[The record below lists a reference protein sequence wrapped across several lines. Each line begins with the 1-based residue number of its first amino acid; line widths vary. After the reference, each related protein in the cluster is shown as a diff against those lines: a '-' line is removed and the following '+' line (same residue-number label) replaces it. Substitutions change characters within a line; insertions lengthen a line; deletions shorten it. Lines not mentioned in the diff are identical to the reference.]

1 MGLAQGVSLVPFR
14 APERPAHEICN
25 LVPAQDFHVDADEV
39 MVHAVILQQ
48 AIVPFVNDGRNRLLS
63 AQPFIQRAFRAS

>member
-1 MGLAQGVSLVPFR
+1 
-14 APERPAHEICN
+14 
-25 LVPAQDFHVDADEV
+25 VPAQDFHVDADEV